1 MCTYR
6 CYLLDRA
13 DGILSTA
20 DIECAGDEEAQQAAR
35 RMLRDRSPYD
45 YAIEVWDGA
54 RQIFIRSAIQ
64 ARKRQH
70 DRMVART
77 GARTATTSRAPPR
90 NEGQAFV
97 PLMRDSV
104 RRCGK

>member
-20 DIECAGDEEAQQAAR
+20 DIECAGDEEAQQAAG

-70 DRMVART
+70 DRIVART
-77 GARTATTSRAPPR
+77 GASPTATTRARPETKVQR
-90 NEGQAFV
+90 SFR
-97 PLMRDSV
+97 L
-104 RRCGK
+104 